1 MSCMNDLDEAPFTD
15 LEDAP
20 EGLRQG
26 AAESNHVTTRN
37 AALTNP

>member
-1 MSCMNDLDEAPFTD
+1 MNDLDDAPSTD

-20 EGLRQG
+20 EDRRQG
-26 AAESNHVTTRN
+26 EAESNHVTTRN